1 MNNIPDFLSHLP
13 IWNKN
18 PMNGVRGV
26 PARYEKQ
33 KQKKTPR
40 VREHQYDAYD
50 HKTSN
55 MVTKVCPVCG
65 KTYQVAYRLRN
76 ISKTCSHV
84 CGATLQHKDTIGWRE
99 KAREMRAQGCTYK
112 SISAATGRSVTTVW
126 KLFNYG
132 EKKNE

>member
-1 MNNIPDFLSHLP
+1 MNNIPDFLAHLP

-18 PMNGVRGV
+18 PRDGVRGV

-50 HKTSN
+50 HKTAN

-76 ISKTCSHV
+76 ISKTCSRA
-84 CGATLQHKDTIGWRE
+84 GGSTLKHKDSLGWRE
-99 KAREMRAQGCTYK
+99 TAREMRAQGCTYEV
-112 SISAATGRSVTTVW
+112 ISNATGKAVSTVW
-126 KLFNYG
+126 KLFKCG
-132 EKKNE
+132 GIEE